1 MLFLCLG
8 NQISAQNGVVKIP
21 DTLQLKD
28 YDYLFD
34 RIEQLESDSIKQ
46 SLYLKSFLFK
56 AKKEKNFEEIING
69 YKNYVH
75 YSSDKLKLVYADSMI
90 YNGKLS
96 KENSL
101 IGSAY
106 LTKGIVYYSL
116 KRLQQALDNYLVA
129 NEYVSKTNDKYLN
142 YKIKYNIGLIKY
154 YLGFYNEAVSL
165 FRECII
171 YFKNEDARGYLNSIH
186 SLGLCYNKIQNYGLS
201 SDTNRKGLAEG
212 RRLGNKEMESY
223 FIHSE
228 GINQYTKK
236 NYRDAIKKINSSLP
250 IIKRNKDFANEAI
263 GYFYIGKSYWQ
274 LNENEIA
281 LPYFEKVVQIIDS
294 KNYVRPDLRE
304 NYELMISYYKSKD
317 NLKSQL
323 YYIRKLLIL
332 DNILDSRYQYLTERI
347 HKEYDTKKLLQE
359 KKHIEN
365 LLNNRKYNDLIL
377 GLVIAC
383 LFTSLIFLF
392 YRYRRN
398 KRIYR
403 QKYEELME
411 KKKAPK
417 VDVNTVKSGVAD
429 INRETVIE
437 LLKQLEKFE
446 KDKKFLEKDLT
457 SNKLATTFGSN
468 VKYLSKI
475 IYHYRGKKLV
485 NYINDLKVDY
495 LISLL
500 QEDKKLRNYTNK
512 ALAEEVGFSSTQRF
526 ANAFFARTGMP
537 TSFFIEELKKEITTG
552 LDEKNETNFDL
563 KTMCRD
569 NDYVDYKKQM

>member
-1 MLFLCLG
+1 MIKKHLFVLFLCLG
-8 NQISAQNGVVKIP
+8 NQISAQEHAFKIP
-21 DTLQLKD
+21 DSLLIKD

-34 RIEQLESDSIKQ
+34 QIEQLESDSTKQ
-46 SLYLKSFLFK
+46 SLYLKSFLLK
-56 AKKEKNFEEIING
+56 AKSEKNCEETVNG

-75 YSSDKLKLVYADSMI
+75 YTSDILKLVYADSMI
-90 YNGKLS
+90 YSSKLS

-106 LTKGIVYYSL
+106 LSKGIVYYGM
-116 KRLQQALDNYLVA
+116 KRHQEALDNYLIA
-129 NEYVSKTNDKYLN
+129 NEFISKTTDKYLI
-142 YKIKYNIGLIKY
+142 YKIKYNIGHIKY
-154 YLGFYNEAVSL
+154 YLGFYNEAISL
-165 FRECII
+165 FRECIT
-171 YFKNEDARGYLNSIH
+171 YFENEDARGYLNSIH
-186 SLGLCYNKIQNYGLS
+186 SLGLCYNKTGNYDLCS
-201 SDTNRKGLAEG
+201 ETNRKGLIEG
-212 RRLGNKEMESY
+212 KRLGNTEMDSY

-228 GINQYTKK
+228 GINQFAKK
-236 NYRDAIKKINSSLP
+236 NYREAIKQINTSLP
-250 IIKRNKDFANEAI
+250 VIKENKDFANEAV

-274 LNENEIA
+274 LNENETA
-281 LPYFEKVVQIIDS
+281 LPFFEKVVQIIDA
-294 KNYVRPDLRE
+294 KNYIRPDLRE

-323 YYIRKLLIL
+323 FYIRKLLKIDSIL
-332 DNILDSRYQYLTERI
+332 ESRYQYLSERI
-347 HKEYDTKKLLQE
+347 HKEYDTKKLLLE
-359 KKHIEN
+359 KKNIET

-377 GLVIAC
+377 GLVISC
-383 LFTSLIFLF
+383 LFISLIVVS
-392 YRYRRN
+392 YRYTRN

-403 QKYEELME
+403 QKFEELMR
-411 KKKAPK
+411 KSITPK
-417 VDVNTVKSGVAD
+417 IEVKHEPIGITDINEETVKL
-429 INRETVIE
+429 

-446 KDKKFLEKDLT
+446 KDKKFIEKDLT

-500 QEDKKLRNYTNK
+500 QKDKILRNYTNK

-537 TSFFIEELKKEITTG
+537 TSFFIEELKKEMMSD
-552 LDEKNETNFDL
+552 LDENSDTNFD
-563 KTMCRD
+563 
-569 NDYVDYKKQM
+569 